1 MLAVGRLKFAN
12 RISLFIAVVAFA
24 ANASCQTPAFL
35 ALAFLPCSAL
45 AARVTVL
52 HTNDT
57 HAHVDDG
64 CVAFSAIA
72 AEKAR
77 LKASGENVIL
87 ADAGDYVQGTALGGF
102 DSGKSVIEIMNA
114 AGYDVATL
122 GNHEFDYG
130 IDTMFRNAR
139 NAAFRTTCCNFVSR
153 KSPDDPGT
161 LVFPSYAIVTSG
173 TVRVAFVGVT
183 TPTTLVSAKP
193 STFLDPTGKWRSYDF
208 LAGERGD
215 ALYAAVQK
223 AVDEAAA
230 QADYTIVLGHM
241 GVSPDCAGYRSV
253 DVIAHTTNFVAFIDG
268 HSHSEFTGTRVKN
281 AAGKEVVLT
290 QSGSYLGVLGALVF
304 EDGRCVSAGTV
315 FSRGDKDAEVVR
327 LEKRLSD
334 AVERQ
339 LGVHIATSDTAL
351 FSYVPGTTER
361 MARREGCSAGD
372 FVADAAWWYA
382 NEKAAL
388 SCDFAIMNGGNVRAD
403 IPAGKVT
410 LKDFRSVQPFGGSL
424 GVVEA
429 NGRRILEA
437 LEFGAQAAG
446 EGEFGGFL
454 QVAGLKYTI
463 NVATKPTLRT
473 DATGSWAAGPSNGVY
488 RVRDVMVYSRAKGA
502 FVPLDLNAVYRV
514 VGNAF
519 TVVEGGDG
527 FAMFR
532 GAKVVE
538 NGLATDYLVLAD
550 YAKAFA
556 KGEDGMPRIATA
568 KAPLAT
574 LPNYP
579 IAYEKPNGAG
589 RISFKGL
596 AQ

>member
-1 MLAVGRLKFAN
+1 MSFSRRNLLKGVSLA
-12 RISLFIAVVAFA
+12 AVAGA
-24 ANASCQTPAFL
+24 T
-35 ALAFLPCSAL
+35 LAFLQSSAL

-57 HAHVDDG
+57 HAHIDDG
-64 CVAFSAIA
+64 RVAFSAIA
-72 AEKAR
+72 VEKAR

-87 ADAGDYVQGTALGGF
+87 ADAGDYVQGTAFGGF
-102 DSGKSVIEIMNA
+102 DSGKSVIDIMNA

-130 IDTMFRNAR
+130 IETMFRNAR
-139 NAAFRTTCCNFVSR
+139 NAAFRTTCCNFVHR
-153 KSPDDPGT
+153 TSPGDPGT
-161 LVFPSYAIVTSG
+161 RVFPAYAIVTSG

-183 TPTTLVSAKP
+183 TPTTLVSTKP
-193 STFLDPTGKWRSYDF
+193 STFLDPSGRWRAYDF
-208 LAGERGD
+208 IAGERGD

-268 HSHSEFTGTRVKN
+268 HSHSEFTGTRVRN

-290 QSGSYLGVLGALVF
+290 QSGSYLGVLGSLVL

-315 FSRGDKDAEVVR
+315 YSRGEKSAEVVR

-339 LGVHIATSDTAL
+339 LGVQVATSACAL
-351 FSYVPGTTER
+351 FAYTPGTTER
-361 MARREGCSAGD
+361 LARREECSAGD

-382 NEKAAL
+382 NEKASLA
-388 SCDFAIMNGGNVRAD
+388 CDLAVMNGGNVRAD
-403 IPAGKVT
+403 IPAGKVM
-410 LKDFRSVQPFGGSL
+410 LKDFRTVQPFGGSL

-429 NGRRILEA
+429 TGRQVLEA

-454 QVAGLKYTI
+454 QVAGLKYTV
-463 NVATKPTLRT
+463 NVAIRPSSRT
-473 DATGSWAAGPSNGVY
+473 DATGSWVTGPSNGVY
-488 RVRDVMVYSRAKGA
+488 RVEDVMVYNRAAGT
-502 FVPLDLNAVYRV
+502 FVPLDFNAVYRV

-519 TVVEGGDG
+519 TLVEGGDG

-538 NGLATDYLVLAD
+538 NSLATDYLVLAD

-556 KGEDGMPRIATA
+556 KGEDGLPRISTA
-568 KAPLAT
+568 GSPLAA

-579 IAYEKPNGAG
+579 VAYEKPNGSG

-596 AQ
+596 AGQ

>member
-1 MLAVGRLKFAN
+1 MKYSTCIVL
-12 RISLFIAVVAFA
+12 S
-24 ANASCQTPAFL
+24 
-35 ALAFLPCSAL
+35 ALVLVSCSAL
-45 AARVTVL
+45 ADRVVVL
-52 HTNDT
+52 HTNDS
-57 HAHVDDG
+57 HAHIDDG
-64 CVAFSAIA
+64 RVAFSAIA
-72 AEKAR
+72 VEKAR

-102 DSGKSVIEIMNA
+102 DEGKSVIDIMNA
-114 AGYDVATL
+114 TGYDVATL

-130 IDTMFRNAR
+130 IKTMFRNVR
-139 NAAFRTTCCNFVSR
+139 SAAFRTTSCNFVSR
-153 KSPDDPGT
+153 TSPDDPGT
-161 LVFPSYAIVTSG
+161 RVFPAYAIITSG

-193 STFLDPTGKWRSYDF
+193 STFLDPSGKWRAYDF
-208 LAGERGD
+208 IAGERGD
-215 ALYAAVQK
+215 ALYAVVQK
-223 AVDEAAA
+223 AVNEAAA

-268 HSHSEFTGTRVKN
+268 HSHSEFTGTRVRN

-290 QSGSYLGVLGALVF
+290 QSGSYLGVLGELVF
-304 EDGRCVSAGTV
+304 ENGQCVSAGTV
-315 FSRGDKDAEVVR
+315 FARGDKNAEVVR
-327 LEKRLSD
+327 LEKRLED

-339 LGVHIATSDTAL
+339 LGVQIATSATAL
-351 FSYVPGTTER
+351 YAYVPGTTER

-382 NEKAAL
+382 NEKAAMA
-388 SCDFAIMNGGNVRAD
+388 CDFAIMNGGNVRAD
-403 IPAGKVT
+403 IPAGKVV
-410 LKDFRSVQPFGGSL
+410 LKDFRSVQPFAGSI

-429 NGRRILEA
+429 NGRQVLEA

-454 QVAGLKYTI
+454 HTAGLKYTI
-463 NVATKPTLRT
+463 NLAVKSALRT
-473 DATGSWAAGPSNGVY
+473 DETGSWIAGPSNGVY
-488 RVRDVMVYSRAKGA
+488 RVGDVMVYNRATGT

-550 YAKAFA
+550 YARAFA
-556 KGEDGMPRIATA
+556 KGEDGMPRISTA
-568 KAPLAT
+568 GSPLAS

-579 IAYEKPNGAG
+579 IAYETPNGSG
-589 RISFKGL
+589 RISFKGI
-596 AQ
+596 AR

>member
-1 MLAVGRLKFAN
+1 MGCRGTGILA
-12 RISLFIAVVAFA
+12 A
-24 ANASCQTPAFL
+24 AAAAMVLSSP
-35 ALAFLPCSAL
+35 

-64 CVAFSAIA
+64 NVAFSAIA

-102 DSGKSVIEIMNA
+102 DSGRSVIDIMNA

-130 IDTMFRNAR
+130 IEAMFRNVR
-139 NAAFRTTCCNFVSR
+139 HAAFRTTCCNFVSR
-153 KSPDDPGT
+153 KSPDDPGER
-161 LVFPSYAIVTSG
+161 VFPQYVVVTSG

-193 STFLDPTGKWRSYDF
+193 STFLDPTGSWRAYDF
-208 LAGERGD
+208 IAGKRGD

-223 AVDEAAA
+223 AVDEAAS

-241 GVSPDCAGYRSV
+241 GVSPDCAGYRST
-253 DVIAHTTNFVAFIDG
+253 DVIANTTNFIAFIDG
-268 HSHSEFTGTRVKN
+268 HSHSEFTGTRVLN

-304 EDGRCVSAGTV
+304 EDGQCVSAGTV
-315 FSRGDKDAEVVR
+315 FARGEKSDEVVR
-327 LEKRLSD
+327 LEKRLVD

-339 LGVHIATSDTAL
+339 LGAQIAVAPAAL
-351 FSYVPGTTER
+351 CSYKPGTTER
-361 MARREGCSAGD
+361 LARREDCSAGD
-372 FVADAAWWYA
+372 FVADAALWYA

-410 LKDFRSVQPFGGSL
+410 LKDFRTVQPFGGSL

-429 NGRRILEA
+429 NGRQIIEA

-463 NVATKPTLRT
+463 DVSKKPTLRA
-473 DATGSWAAGPSNGVY
+473 DATGAWAAGPSNGVY
-488 RVRDVMVYSRAKGA
+488 RVCDVKVYRRASDD
-502 FVPLDLNAVYRV
+502 FVPLDPNAVYRV

-519 TVVEGGDG
+519 TIVEGGDG

-532 GAKVVE
+532 SARVVE
-538 NGLATDYLVLAD
+538 NGLATDYLALAD
-550 YAKAFA
+550 YARAFA
-556 KGEDGMPRIATA
+556 KGADGMPVITTA
-568 KAPLAT
+568 SSPFAKFA
-574 LPNYP
+574 NYP
-579 IAYEKPNGAG
+579 IAYENPLGSG

-596 AQ
+596 AR